1 MTNKS
6 IETRTFACFIIIL
19 IFLFCTGCCTMERK
33 WIWEHKPEDKSSMI
47 GPANEHDREVGG
59 IKINVLEIRF

>member
-1 MTNKS
+1 
-6 IETRTFACFIIIL
+6 
-19 IFLFCTGCCTMERK
+19 MERK

-47 GPANEHDREVGG
+47 GPANEHDRDVGG

>member
-1 MTNKS
+1 
-6 IETRTFACFIIIL
+6 
-19 IFLFCTGCCTMERK
+19 MERK

-47 GPANEHDREVGG
+47 GPANENDKDIGG